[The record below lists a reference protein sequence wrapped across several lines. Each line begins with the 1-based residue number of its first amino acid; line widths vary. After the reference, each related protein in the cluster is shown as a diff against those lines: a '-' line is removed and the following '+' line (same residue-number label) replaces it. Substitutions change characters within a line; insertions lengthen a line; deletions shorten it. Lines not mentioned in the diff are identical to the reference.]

1 MQKYADKYLKVD
13 PWKVIEEGFDPAR
26 NNVSESI
33 FSLGNEY
40 MGVRGYFEEGYG
52 EGRFL
57 GSYFNGVYELG
68 EDAAALHYKGIV
80 KQTHFM
86 INSVDWLYTRIKI
99 DEETL
104 DLSKSNVSDYVRIL
118 DLRTGILS
126 RKLIWKTTSGKLLQ
140 VEFER
145 FTSMDNPKLAGHRL
159 ILKALNFCGPVNMII
174 GLDFSTIHKSTGKNY
189 WSCNK
194 KVEEDDVISIL
205 GTTALTEQKV
215 CSSAKVA
222 CDKLLDKRLIEGEK
236 FIGYTLDLLL
246 ECESEITVDK
256 LIFNYV
262 EKRKEICESRVWSDG
277 VSVGKIIL
285 DSDYDSEKAKHASYW
300 DKVWNTFDISI
311 EGDPENQQ
319 GIRYCIFQLHQ
330 TYHGEDPTL
339 NIGAKG
345 LTGEAYNGHTF
356 WDTETYCLPFYIF
369 NNPKAAKSLLEYR
382 YNTLPAAIERAKQL
396 DCKGACY
403 PIATLNG
410 KEACTLW
417 QHASLQ
423 FQPSTA
429 VAYGIFHYVNV
440 TDDKD
445 FLYDK
450 GSEILIQICRF
461 LSTRGDWSRSTG
473 EFGYYGVMGPDE
485 FQMMVNN
492 NCYTNFMAKK
502 TFQYTIEVIN
512 EIEINAPEAL
522 ETLAKRLNL
531 SEKEINEWRV
541 MSNKMRIPLEQSTGI
556 YEQHDGYFDL
566 PHVDIDKIP
575 VEDFPLYNH
584 WSYDRIY
591 RNDMIKQP
599 DVLMFMFLYSTEF
612 SLESKRVNYEYYE
625 PRCIHESSLS
635 PSIHSIFASELGK
648 HEEAFN
654 FFKFA
659 TRMDLDNYNRNTNEG
674 LHTTSIAASW
684 VNIVY
689 GFGGMRSD
697 GKYIKLNPS
706 IPRQWQGYSFRILYK
721 ESVISVKVNQEFV
734 NIKLSSGNSVEVNIY
749 GKEYEI
755 SEIEKNIKIP
765 ESQQG

>member
-1 MQKYADKYLKVD
+1 MQKYADRYLKVD
-13 PWKVIEEGFDPAR
+13 PWKVIEEGFDAGR
-26 NNVSESI
+26 SNISESI

-57 GSYFNGVYELG
+57 GSYFNGVYELE

-86 INSVDWLYTRIKI
+86 INAVDWLYTRIKL
-99 DEETL
+99 DGETL
-104 DLSKSNVSDYVRIL
+104 DLSRSNVYNYLRTL
-118 DLRTGILS
+118 NLRTGVLS
-126 RKLIWKTTSGKLLQ
+126 RRLIWKTSSEKLLQ
-140 VEFER
+140 IEFER
-145 FTSMDNPKLAGHRL
+145 FTSMNNPKLAGHRL
-159 ILKALNFCGPVNMII
+159 ILKALNFSGMVNII
-174 GLDFSTIHKSTGKNY
+174 MGLDFDTIHKSTGKNY
-189 WSCNK
+189 WKCNK
-194 KVEEDDVISIL
+194 KSEEGGVISIL
-205 GTTALTEQKV
+205 GTTELTEQKI
-215 CSSAKVA
+215 CSSAKLT
-222 CDKLLDKRLIEGEK
+222 CNNLIDKNYIEGEK
-236 FIGYTLDLLL
+236 FAGYSFDLLA
-246 ECESEITVDK
+246 EYESEVKIDK

-262 EKRKEICESRVWSDG
+262 EKGKEVCESRVWSEA
-277 VSVGKIIL
+277 SNAGKIAL
-285 DSDYDSEKAKHASYW
+285 DSDYDSEKAKHIAYW
-300 DKVWNTFDISI
+300 DKVWSTFDISI
-311 EGDPENQQ
+311 DGDLENQQ
-319 GIRYCIFQLHQ
+319 GIRYCIFQMHQ
-330 TYHGEDPTL
+330 TYHGEEPTL

-369 NNPKAAKSLLEYR
+369 NNPKAARNLLEYR
-382 YNTLPAAIERAKQL
+382 YSTLPMAIERAKQL

-429 VAYGIFHYVNV
+429 VAYGIFHYVNI

-450 GSEILIQICRF
+450 GIEMLIQICRF
-461 LSTRGDWSRSTG
+461 LATRGDWSRSTG

-502 TFQYTIEVIN
+502 TFEYTIDVVN
-512 EIEINAPEAL
+512 EMRLKSPEKLKAL
-522 ETLAKRLNL
+522 LQRLNF
-531 SEKEINEWRV
+531 SEYESTQWQA
-541 MSNKMRIPLEQSTGI
+541 MASKMRIPLEPSTGI

-566 PHVDIDKIP
+566 PHVDINKIP
-575 VEDFPLYNH
+575 VQDFPLYNH

-599 DVLMFMFLYSTEF
+599 DVLMFMFLYNTEF

-635 PSIHSIFASELGK
+635 PSIHSIFASELGR
-648 HEEAFN
+648 HEEAYE

-659 TRMDLDNYNRNTNEG
+659 TRMDLDNYNRNTGEG
-674 LHTTSIAASW
+674 LHTTSIAAAW

-689 GFGGMRSD
+689 GFGGLRSD
-697 GKYIKLNPS
+697 GNNIKLKPI
-706 IPRQWQGYSFRILYK
+706 IPKKWKAYSFRILYK
-721 ESVISVKVNQEFV
+721 GAVLGISVSQELV
-734 NIKLSSGNSVEVNIY
+734 NIKLLSGDEVLINVYEKDYKVEKGGINI
-749 GKEYEI
+749 I
-755 SEIEKNIKIP
+755 T
-765 ESQQG
+765 